1 MTSKIMKHM
10 SKAKQVVLFSAP
22 ILSVVG
28 GVALN
33 SVSADTVTA
42 GGFDLTKQA
51 SEATF
56 PVMFDRPS
64 GVNAAALAATVRNLG
79 TDSQLYKSA
88 VASVP
93 ELADASKM
101 SSLLA
106 DSLSNDA
113 STKTAARTTIVKLI
127 NWYNSLGGTKIT
139 TQAGAAYTVDN
150 LDAPINVLAVAFSNN
165 SSINADVSK
174 TIDQDFTRVRTV
186 QDVMNILDKYA
197 PGTSTGYKQAFD
209 AYLAKYNAA
218 TDKSSVTGYAAV
230 KPVLDS
236 YENMYANGAAAIR
249 KQLLSNQSASTEA
262 GVAFFESA
270 IISGASNSSD
280 NGSSNTT
287 PVKDPEVKTRW
298 VSETGEV
305 LSPEEKGTS
314 YKSQKE
320 FPGYTYSKV
329 TNENGVR
336 TYVYKKNTP
345 APKVT
350 EDTVWVDESG
360 KVLKEKTTGTH
371 PDNDGKSDIPGYTL
385 VTSKTTKDTDG
396 NTHTVNTYRKIPNV
410 TEDTVW
416 VDESGKVLKEKTTGT
431 HPDNDGKSD
440 IPGYTLVSF
449 KTTKDTDGN
458 THTVNVYRKTPT
470 VTEDTV
476 WVDEAGKVLKE
487 KTTGTYPDN
496 DGKSDIPG
504 YDIVSTKTETDKDG
518 NKHTVNIYR
527 KTPTP
532 TPKVTEDTVWVDE
545 SGKVLK
551 EKTTGTYPD
560 NDGKSDIPGYAV
572 VSTKTTKDTDGNT
585 HTVNVYRKT
594 PTPKVTEDTVWV
606 DESGKVL
613 KEKTTGTHPDND
625 GKSDIP
631 GYEVVSTKT
640 TVDKDGNKHTVNVYR
655 QLKPDTYWFDTE
667 GVSLKD
673 KAVGQTL
680 PDNDGKSD
688 IPGYELVRT
697 YTVTEKDVNSDA
709 FKGSTF
715 KVGDTIN
722 IYKKATDAPKTPE
735 KKSYTSWVEIGTN
748 NKLQPDKDGEH
759 PDNDGVSDIKGYNIV
774 STKKVDENGTTHH
787 INYYEKVKAPTP
799 EKKSYTSWLE
809 VGTNTKLQ
817 ADKDGEHPDN
827 DGVSDIN
834 DYRLVRTDKVNENG
848 VTRYINYYEKI
859 KKPEVKNDQPKTPE
873 KPKQE
878 LPKTGDAGSLATLV
892 GAVSMAGGSA
902 GLTRVLK
909 KRKRK

>member
-93 ELADASKM
+93 ELADAAKM

-320 FPGYTYSKV
+320 FPGYTYTRV

-345 APKVT
+345 APK
-350 EDTVWVDESG
+350 
-360 KVLKEKTTGTH
+360 
-371 PDNDGKSDIPGYTL
+371 
-385 VTSKTTKDTDG
+385 
-396 NTHTVNTYRKIPNV
+396 V

-476 WVDEAGKVLKE
+476 WVDE
-487 KTTGTYPDN
+487 
-496 DGKSDIPG
+496 
-504 YDIVSTKTETDKDG
+504 
-518 NKHTVNIYR
+518 
-527 KTPTP
+527 
-532 TPKVTEDTVWVDE
+532 

-560 NDGKSDIPGYAV
+560 NDGKSDIQGYDV

-697 YTVTEKDVNSDA
+697 YTVTEKDVTSEA

-722 IYKKATDAPKTPE
+722 IYKKATEAPKTPE

-827 DGVSDIN
+827 DGVSDIK

-892 GAVSMAGGSA
+892 GAVSMAGGTA

>member
-1 MTSKIMKHM
+1 M
-10 SKAKQVVLFSAP
+10 
-22 ILSVVG
+22 
-28 GVALN
+28 
-33 SVSADTVTA
+33 
-42 GGFDLTKQA
+42 
-51 SEATF
+51 
-56 PVMFDRPS
+56 
-64 GVNAAALAATVRNLG
+64 
-79 TDSQLYKSA
+79 
-88 VASVP
+88 
-93 ELADASKM
+93 
-101 SSLLA
+101 
-106 DSLSNDA
+106 
-113 STKTAARTTIVKLI
+113 
-127 NWYNSLGGTKIT
+127 
-139 TQAGAAYTVDN
+139 
-150 LDAPINVLAVAFSNN
+150 
-165 SSINADVSK
+165 
-174 TIDQDFTRVRTV
+174 
-186 QDVMNILDKYA
+186 
-197 PGTSTGYKQAFD
+197 
-209 AYLAKYNAA
+209 
-218 TDKSSVTGYAAV
+218 
-230 KPVLDS
+230 
-236 YENMYANGAAAIR
+236 
-249 KQLLSNQSASTEA
+249 
-262 GVAFFESA
+262 
-270 IISGASNSSD
+270 
-280 NGSSNTT
+280 
-287 PVKDPEVKTRW
+287 
-298 VSETGEV
+298 
-305 LSPEEKGTS
+305 
-314 YKSQKE
+314 
-320 FPGYTYSKV
+320 
-329 TNENGVR
+329 
-336 TYVYKKNTP
+336 
-345 APKVT
+345 
-350 EDTVWVDESG
+350 
-360 KVLKEKTTGTH
+360 
-371 PDNDGKSDIPGYTL
+371 
-385 VTSKTTKDTDG
+385 
-396 NTHTVNTYRKIPNV
+396 

-476 WVDEAGKVLKE
+476 WVDESGKVLKE

-560 NDGKSDIPGYAV
+560 NDGKSDIQGYDV

-697 YTVTEKDVNSDA
+697 YTVTEKDVTSEA

-722 IYKKATDAPKTPE
+722 IYKKATEAPKTPE

-827 DGVSDIN
+827 DGVSDIK

-892 GAVSMAGGSA
+892 GAVSMAGGTA